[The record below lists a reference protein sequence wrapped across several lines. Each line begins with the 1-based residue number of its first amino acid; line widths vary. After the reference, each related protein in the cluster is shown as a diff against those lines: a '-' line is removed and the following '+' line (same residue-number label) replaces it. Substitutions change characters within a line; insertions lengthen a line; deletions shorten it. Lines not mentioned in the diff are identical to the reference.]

1 MLLLETFQKA
11 CSADLCFNQPVR
23 WLSIEVC
30 GCETARSVGA
40 ALKFCR
46 AGSARIVTQVQL
58 QHTRSG
64 WPLSVKLK
72 RVLWAPFRLLF
83 IKGTGRWL
91 SPLRVAALRL
101 FGARIEG
108 KVLVMDGVTVW
119 HPWSLTMK
127 PYCTLGRGVEVYNYA
142 EVTIGEQATVSQ
154 YTYLCSASHDFE
166 DPTMPLIY
174 RPINVGPQAWI
185 AACCFIGPGVVI
197 GEGAVVGACSV
208 VFRDVPPWTVVAGNP
223 AREIKSRQL
232 NVAAKATASGDIQ
245 ASQGAAR

>member
-1 MLLLETFQKA
+1 M
-11 CSADLCFNQPVR
+11 
-23 WLSIEVC
+23 
-30 GCETARSVGA
+30 
-40 ALKFCR
+40 
-46 AGSARIVTQVQL
+46 TQVQL
-58 QHTRSG
+58 QNTRSG
-64 WPLSVKLK
+64 WPLMVKVK

-83 IKGTGRWL
+83 IRGSGRWL

-108 KVLVMDGVTVW
+108 QVLVMDGVTVW

-174 RPINVGPQAWI
+174 RPITIGAQAWI
-185 AACCFIGPGVVI
+185 AASCFVGPGVEI

-208 VFRDVPPWTVVAGNP
+208 VVRNVPPWIVVAGNP
-223 AREIKSRQL
+223 AREIKARRL
-232 NVAAKATASGDIQ
+232 NVVAGTLGSAEIPTAQ
-245 ASQGAAR
+245 EAAR